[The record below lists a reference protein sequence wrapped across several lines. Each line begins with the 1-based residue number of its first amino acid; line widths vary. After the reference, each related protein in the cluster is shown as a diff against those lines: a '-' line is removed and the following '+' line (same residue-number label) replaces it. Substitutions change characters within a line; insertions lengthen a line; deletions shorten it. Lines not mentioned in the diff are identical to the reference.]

1 MVDKYVLISP
11 KVVVPMAAVEVVSA
25 VVNIVADPDALNVV
39 KKATLAESVHKTEAM
54 ATEVVVV
61 AVEVAEV
68 AVTVAEVAV
77 MGAKEVAVTVEVAEV
92 VTADAVADVVA
103 TPESICLRKIKRR
116 KKVLSKPMQVLEN
129 L

>member
-11 KVVVPMAAVEVVSA
+11 RVVVPMAAVVEVVSA

-39 KKATLAESVHKTEAM
+39 KKATLAESVHKTVAM
-54 ATEVVVV
+54 ATEVGVV
-61 AVEVAEV
+61 AVMV
-68 AVTVAEVAV
+68 
-77 MGAKEVAVTVEVAEV
+77 AKEVAVTVEVAEV

-103 TPESICLRKIKRR
+103 TPELICLRKIKRR

>member
-11 KVVVPMAAVEVVSA
+11 RVVVPMAAVEVVSA
-25 VVNIVADPDALNVV
+25 VVNIVADPDALNVA
-39 KKATLAESVHKTEAM
+39 KKATLAESVHKTVAM

-68 AVTVAEVAV
+68 AVMV
-77 MGAKEVAVTVEVAEV
+77 AKEVAVTVEVAEV